1 VTALTGLALIVIGA
15 VLAGPLWYRLAVR
28 DERAIRRHLEKVHR
42 AEMAVVV
49 DKANDALTRIADEVA
64 MAYAPADFE
73 AWAEELRQRP

>member
-1 VTALTGLALIVIGA
+1 VSAYICGLILGFLFGLV
-15 VLAGPLWYRLAVR
+15 AGYRLAVR

-73 AWAEELRQRP
+73 AWANELRQRP